1 MCSRAVTDGGCRAAS
16 SEWPTRRS
24 SRAAAPSGGH
34 FNCRVR
40 VPERNGTNS
49 TMTLERLLACALA
62 PAQGCRRA
70 IWRAIWRTGIWPPGI
85 WPPGVRAL
93 TGTCRL
99 VWSGI
104 GHLPL
109 RAHET
114 VPRATSAWR
123 ATSEILTKVLP
134 KCLSDRNASIRLD
147 ARRGWR
153 SAQRDGVDTFREQPS
168 QPGRAAGGSRPGR
181 DGAAVATGGCRPA
194 ATCRASQRLLRR
206 SAAIRGCYLV
216 MRPDGRGGLFRAG
229 SDACRAV
236 RLAAGRRPDRLAES
250 GADLECQVQTAPA
263 ALGSPLPPV

>member
-1 MCSRAVTDGGCRAAS
+1 MCSRAVTHGWCWAAS
-16 SEWPTRRS
+16 SDWPTRRS
-24 SRAAAPSGGH
+24 SRAAAPPKGH

-40 VPERNGTNS
+40 APERNGTTS
-49 TMTLERLLACALA
+49 AMTLERLLACALA
-62 PAQGCRRA
+62 PAQGCRRG
-70 IWRAIWRTGIWPPGI
+70 ICRQRIWPPGI

-153 SAQRDGVDTFREQPS
+153 SAQRDGVD
-168 QPGRAAGGSRPGR
+168 
-181 DGAAVATGGCRPA
+181 
-194 ATCRASQRLLRR
+194 
-206 SAAIRGCYLV
+206 
-216 MRPDGRGGLFRAG
+216 LFRTAVPAWQGGGWEPAG
-229 SDACRAV
+229 
-236 RLAAGRRPDRLAES
+236 P
-250 GADLECQVQTAPA
+250 
-263 ALGSPLPPV
+263 

>member
-16 SEWPTRRS
+16 SGWPTRRS

-62 PAQGCRRA
+62 PAQGWRRA
-70 IWRAIWRTGIWPPGI
+70 TWRTGIWPPGI

-93 TGTCRL
+93 TGTWRL

-104 GHLPL
+104 DRLPL

-114 VPRATSAWR
+114 VPGETSAWR

-168 QPGRAAGGSRPGR
+168 QPGRATGGSRPGR

-194 ATCRASQRLLRR
+194 VTRQARQRDRK
-206 SAAIRGCYLV
+206 ST
-216 MRPDGRGGLFRAG
+216 
-229 SDACRAV
+229 
-236 RLAAGRRPDRLAES
+236 RLNSRHL
-250 GADLECQVQTAPA
+250 
-263 ALGSPLPPV
+263 

>member
-153 SAQRDGVDTFREQPS
+153 SAQRDGVD
-168 QPGRAAGGSRPGR
+168 
-181 DGAAVATGGCRPA
+181 
-194 ATCRASQRLLRR
+194 
-206 SAAIRGCYLV
+206 
-216 MRPDGRGGLFRAG
+216 LFRTAVPARQGDRAG
-229 SDACRAV
+229 ACRAV
-236 RLAAGRRPDRLAES
+236 TVP
-250 GADLECQVQTAPA
+250 QWPPVTVAP
-263 ALGSPLPPV
+263 PLPAGQASGHSAGQPL